1 MDNLA
6 NALVNIKNCEEMGKK
21 ECTIRPASKLV
32 GSVLKIMQREGY
44 VGDFELIED
53 GRSGMYRVQLKGAV
67 NNCKAIKPRYSTK
80 KDEFPKWEK
89 RYLPSKTLGT
99 LIVSTPNGVISHR
112 EAKMAGVGGKLIA
125 FIY

>member
-21 ECTIRPASKLV
+21 ECVIKPASKLI
-32 GSVLKIMQREGY
+32 GSVLKIMQRENY
-44 VGDFELIED
+44 VGNFEFIED

-67 NNCKAIKPRYSTK
+67 NNCKAIKPRYSAQK
-80 KDEFPKWEK
+80 NEFPKWEK

-125 FIY
+125 FVY